1 MATGRSDTGWLMEWL
16 RSSNRSPQS
25 AKGIVCILQHK
36 EDKMAKASSK
46 KVDEKET
53 KAAPGA
59 NVETPE
65 EKPGP
70 GEGRPDIPKEVLH
83 DVKRRLDVL
92 VQKRDTAS
100 NSLQRALQTAESA
113 KTQALV
119 LRGRLS
125 VYDEQIAD
133 IEKKYGVKVPVH

>member
-1 MATGRSDTGWLMEWL
+1 
-16 RSSNRSPQS
+16 
-25 AKGIVCILQHK
+25 
-36 EDKMAKASSK
+36 MAKTTPK
-46 KVDEKET
+46 KVDESKT
-53 KAAPGA
+53 NAAP
-59 NVETPE
+59 NVPE

-92 VQKRDTAS
+92 IQKRDTAS

-133 IEKKYGVKVPVH
+133 IEKKYGVKVPVQ